1 MKITTGNGNDNVI
14 RPVQNN
20 GKVFRSNDTINTGA
34 GNDTINAGLGKRDY
48 VYGGAGIDHLIVDYS
63 VGDTGGG
70 MFFNSTYGRTG
81 TAYRT
86 SGVPNTRR
94 LDYTFFKDIEQF
106 TVIGTSKDDTIKVYF
121 GAKEIQAGAGNDRVI
136 GNSGTI
142 DGGSGFDYLTLD
154 LSKQT
159 SNLNLSNL
167 SNINLPG
174 IVTAT
179 NFERFSITTGNGND
193 IVTQSGTLDGT
204 VLRANDTIKTGDGD
218 DIINAGLGDDY
229 VRGGKGSDRLI
240 LDYSAGD
247 TGTGM
252 RFYAGKSSGS
262 AVRSV
267 SSTDS
272 TRLDDIF
279 FSRIEHFTV
288 IGTSKDDSIRIFAIG
303 NDVINAGAGNDTIK
317 VGAGDDNINGG
328 AGNDTIDGGSGN
340 DTLLGGSGDD
350 ILIGGSGNDVLTGG
364 GNKDSF
370 LYENSYAF
378 KSATFGIDSITDFT
392 TLSDKIVLDKSTFR
406 ALESDLGNG
415 FSIGNEFAIV
425 DNDAAAATSAAK
437 IVYNQGSGDIFYN
450 ENGTE
455 DGFGTGAQFI
465 ELTDN
470 PLLSASDFVIKA

>member
-1 MKITTGNGNDNVI
+1 MKITTANGNDNVI

-20 GKVFRSNDTINTGA
+20 GQVFRSNDTIKTGA
-34 GNDTINAGLGKRDY
+34 GNDTINAGLGNSDY
-48 VYGGAGIDHLIVDYS
+48 VDGGADVDHLIVDYS
-63 VGDTGGG
+63 VADTGGG
-70 MFFNSTYGRTG
+70 MFFNSTYGSSG

-94 LDYTFFKDIEQF
+94 LDYTYFKNIERF
-106 TVIGTSKDDTIKVYF
+106 TVKGTSKDDTIKTYYGTNVI
-121 GAKEIQAGAGNDRVI
+121 EAGAGNDTVI
-136 GNSGTI
+136 GNAGTI

-179 NFERFSITTGNGND
+179 NFERFSITTGSGND
-193 IVTQSGTLDGT
+193 IVTQSGTLNGT
-204 VLRANDTIKTGDGD
+204 VLRANDTIQTGDGND
-218 DIINAGLGDDY
+218 TINAGLGDDS
-229 VRGGKGSDRLI
+229 VRGGNGSDRLI

-252 RFYAGKSSGS
+252 RFNAGKSSGS
-262 AVRSV
+262 AYRSV

-288 IGTSKDDSIRIFAIG
+288 IGTSKDDSITTYAIG
-303 NDVINAGAGNDTIK
+303 NDVINAGAGNDSIK
-317 VGAGDDNINGG
+317 AGAGDDNINGG
-328 AGNDTIDGGSGN
+328 AGNDTIDGDSGN
-340 DTLLGGSGDD
+340 DTLLGGNGED
-350 ILIGGSGNDVLTGG
+350 ILMGGSGNDVLTGG
-364 GNKDSF
+364 DNKDSF

-392 TLSDKIVLDKSTFR
+392 TGSDKIVLDKSTFR
-406 ALESDLGNG
+406 ALESDAGIG
-415 FSIGNEFAIV
+415 FSISNEFAIV
-425 DNDAAAATSAAK
+425 NSDAAAATSDAI

-450 ENGTE
+450 QNGTL
-455 DGFGTGAQFI
+455 DGFGTGAQFV

-470 PLLSASDFVIKA
+470 TLLSASDFVIKA